1 MVRCRKHAEMAWPLQ
16 ASSGSEN
23 EGLCR
28 GSGGVPLTAMSP
40 GRRVLSGAHFKVCTF
55 VPLMSF
61 CLFTFRPFLLCIF
74 CLILNFVIN
83 NINI

>member
-1 MVRCRKHAEMAWPLQ
+1 MRRRKHAEMAWPLQ

-40 GRRVLSGAHFKVCTF
+40 GRRVWSGAHLKVCTF
-55 VPLMSF
+55 MPLMSF
-61 CLFTFRPFLLCIF
+61 CLFTCMPFPSVYVLLCISF
-74 CLILNFVIN
+74 STF
-83 NINI
+83 NI